1 VEGPRD
7 DRASAESGRLR
18 CFYKDVIAQEFM
30 RHPIKS
36 RSAFYFKVG
45 KLRRRSRIPPRCN

>member
-1 VEGPRD
+1 MRQGHQ
-7 DRASAESGRLR
+7 
-18 CFYKDVIAQEFM
+18 YVIAQEFM

-45 KLRRRSRIPPRCN
+45 NLRRRSRIPPPV

>member
-1 VEGPRD
+1 MRQGHQ
-7 DRASAESGRLR
+7 
-18 CFYKDVIAQEFM
+18 YIIAQKFM

-45 KLRRRSRIPPRCN
+45 KLRRRSRILPPV